1 MPNPR
6 LLATRLAPMIRLR
19 DVSLR
24 TKLFALVIGYTVL
37 VGSVLLIAGYVMRT
51 YRVHGPV
58 YEQIAEDKQLQIETS
73 PPPLNLGA
81 SYLMLQEIDS
91 TTDARDVQDMISRFR
106 AYETAYIE
114 HRDYWLKKLPEGELR
129 RIIESSMQRASTEF
143 FRIANQEYMPLI
155 QEGGA
160 ENRKKSNEILLRKLR
175 PKFWEHRDFVNQL
188 VKKLEDKTAADE
200 KAAKEDSEFWVKT
213 MGLVSAVLL
222 VVMGITGFWV
232 AAAIVRSAQELNARV
247 KQMATGAGDLTARV
261 HVEGTDDM
269 GQLANGF
276 NAVIA
281 KIQTIVVKV
290 RESSLQLLSVASE
303 IAATARGQEQTV
315 HDLSASTTQVAA
327 SVREISATSQD
338 LSGTMAEVNTSATH
352 AADLATRGRDNTMK
366 MAAEMKQLIEST
378 ASVSSK
384 LGSIREKADRINTVI
399 TTITKVADQTNL
411 LSINAAIEAEKAGE
425 YGRGFLVVAREIRRL
440 ADQTAVATLDIETM
454 VRQMQDAVSAGV
466 MQMDKFADEVRSGV
480 GQVTSIN
487 QMTYEIINEV
497 HGLSERFHLVTE
509 GMRNQAIGAQQ
520 INDAMAQI
528 ADGAKRSEQ
537 SVKEFER
544 ATAHLRGSVE
554 GLNQEISQFKI

>member
-1 MPNPR
+1 
-6 LLATRLAPMIRLR
+6 MIRLR

-37 VGSVLLIAGYVMRT
+37 VGGVLWLSAYEMNH

-58 YEQIAEDKQLQIETS
+58 YDRIAEDKELLIETA
-73 PPPLNLGA
+73 PPPLNLGG
-81 SYLMLQEIDS
+81 SYLALQEIDS
-91 TTDARDVQDMISRFR
+91 ANDPGEIRESLSRFR
-106 AYETAYIE
+106 KYESDYFTQ
-114 HRDYWLKKLPEGELR
+114 RDYWLKKLPDGEIR
-129 RIIESSMQRASTEF
+129 RTLEVKMSRNATDF
-143 FRIANQEYMPLI
+143 YRIANDEYLPLV
-155 QEGGA
+155 GKTA
-160 ENRKKSNEILLRKLR
+160 EEKKKANAVLMTKLR
-175 PKFWEHRDFVNQL
+175 PKFWEHRDAVHEFVKMVEQ
-188 VKKLEDKTAADE
+188 KTDADE
-200 KAAKEDSEFWVKT
+200 KEAEQDVKFWTTTIAILSVVLIAF
-213 MGLVSAVLL
+213 MGA
-222 VVMGITGFWV
+222 TGFWV
-232 AAAIVRSAQELNARV
+232 ASAIVRSAQELNSRV
-247 KQMATGAGDLTARV
+247 KQMSSGAGDLTARV

-269 GQLANGF
+269 GQLASGF

-281 KIQTIVVKV
+281 KIQTIVGKV

-338 LSGTMAEVNTSATH
+338 LSGTMAEVNASATH
-352 AADLATRGRDNTMK
+352 AAELATRGRDNTLK

-480 GQVTSIN
+480 GQVTNIN
-487 QMTYEIINEV
+487 QMTYEIIGEV
-497 HGLSERFHLVTE
+497 HGLSERFQLVTE

-520 INDAMAQI
+520 INDAMGQI
-528 ADGAKRSEQ
+528 ADSAKRSEQ

>member
-1 MPNPR
+1 
-6 LLATRLAPMIRLR
+6 MIRLR
-19 DVSLR
+19 DLSLR
-24 TKLFALVIGYTVL
+24 TKLFSLVIGYTVL
-37 VGSVLLIAGYVMRT
+37 VGGVLWLSTYEMNQ
-51 YRVHGPV
+51 YRVNGPV
-58 YEQIAEDKQLQIETS
+58 YNRIAEDKHLMIDTN
-73 PPPLNLGA
+73 PPPLNLGNA
-81 SYLMLQEIDS
+81 YLMMQELDS
-91 TTDARDVQDMISRFR
+91 ITDARELAETIERYRGFEAAYLEAR
-106 AYETAYIE
+106 AYWLRELPPGEIRSMIE
-114 HRDYWLKKLPEGELR
+114 VRLH
-129 RIIESSMQRASTEF
+129 RASSEF
-143 FRIANQEYMPLI
+143 FRIANDEYLPLMATRTP
-155 QEGGA
+155 EA
-160 ENRKKSNEILLRKLR
+160 RKQSNEILVKKLR
-175 PKFWEHRDFVNQL
+175 PKFWEHRTAVSQL
-188 VKKLEDKTAADE
+188 VKKVEEMAVAGE
-200 KAAKEDSEFWVKT
+200 AQAKEDSTFWSRTLLWISV
-213 MGLVSAVLL
+213 VLL
-222 VVMGITGFWV
+222 VAMGSVGYWV
-232 AAAIVRSAQELNARV
+232 AAAIVRSAQALNSRI
-247 KQMATGAGDLTARV
+247 KQMGTGAGDLTARV
-261 HVEGTDDM
+261 EVEGNDDM
-269 GQLANGF
+269 AELAGGF

-281 KIQTIVVKV
+281 KIQTIVSKV

-366 MAAEMKQLIEST
+366 MAGEMKQLIEST

-384 LGSIREKADRINTVI
+384 LGMIREKADRINAVI
-399 TTITKVADQTNL
+399 STITKVADQTNL

-440 ADQTAVATLDIETM
+440 ADQTAVATLDIESM

-480 GQVTSIN
+480 GQVTTIN

-497 HGLSERFHLVTE
+497 HGLSERFQLVTE
-509 GMRNQAIGAQQ
+509 GMRNQAVGAQQ

-528 ADGAKRSEQ
+528 ADSAKRSEQ

>member
-1 MPNPR
+1 
-6 LLATRLAPMIRLR
+6 MIRLR

-37 VGSVLLIAGYVMRT
+37 VGGVLWLSAYEMNH

-58 YEQIAEDKQLQIETS
+58 YNTIAEDKSLLIETA

-81 SYLMLQEIDS
+81 AYLMLQEIDS
-91 TTDARDVQDMISRFR
+91 ASDPSEIRESTQRFR
-106 AYETAYIE
+106 KYEADYFAK
-114 HRDYWLKKLPEGELR
+114 RDYWLKRLPEGDIR
-129 RIIESSMQRASTEF
+129 RTLEVNLSRSSADF
-143 FRIANQEYMPLI
+143 FRIANEEYLPLAGKTP
-155 QEGGA
+155 E
-160 ENRKKSNEILLRKLR
+160 ERKKANAVLMTKLR
-175 PKFWEHRDFVNQL
+175 PRFWEHRDAVAQL
-188 VKKLEDKTAADE
+188 IKLVEEKTLEDEREAE
-200 KAAKEDSEFWVKT
+200 EDVKFWTTTIAILSIVLIAG
-213 MGLVSAVLL
+213 MGSV
-222 VVMGITGFWV
+222 GFWV
-232 AAAIVRSAQELNARV
+232 AAAIVRSAQELNSRV

-261 HVEGTDDM
+261 VVEGTDDM

-281 KIQTIVVKV
+281 KIQTIVSKV

-338 LSGTMAEVNTSATH
+338 LSGTMAEVNASAAH
-352 AADLATRGRDNTMK
+352 AADLATRGRDNSMK
-366 MAAEMKQLIEST
+366 MAAEMKQLIDST

-480 GQVTSIN
+480 GQVTTIN
-487 QMTYEIINEV
+487 QMTYEIIGEV
-497 HGLSERFHLVTE
+497 HNLSERFQLVTE

>member
-1 MPNPR
+1 
-6 LLATRLAPMIRLR
+6 MIRLS
-19 DVSLR
+19 DLSLR
-24 TKLFALVIGYTVL
+24 TKLLAPVIGYTIL
-37 VGSVLLIAGYVMRT
+37 VGGVLLLAGFVMRT

-58 YEQIAEDKQLQIETS
+58 YERISEDKQLLIDTI

-81 SYLMLQEIDS
+81 AYLALQELDS
-91 TTDARDVQDMISRFR
+91 ISDPAEARDTIRRFR
-106 AYETAYIE
+106 EYHDAYQDT
-114 HRDYWLKKLPEGELR
+114 RNYWLTHLPEGELR
-129 RIIESSMQRASTEF
+129 RGLDGPVSRLAAEF
-143 FRIANQEYMPLI
+143 FRIANDEYLPLI
-155 QEGGA
+155 GKGPEAAKQA
-160 ENRKKSNEILLRKLR
+160 NAILIQKLR
-175 PKFWEHRDFVNQL
+175 PRFWEYRTLMQQF
-188 VKKLEDKTAADE
+188 VKKVEEKAKADE
-200 KAAKEDSEFWVKT
+200 QEAKEATDFWT
-213 MGLVSAVLL
+213 SAMGWISGVLL
-222 VVMGITGFWV
+222 IVMGVTGFGV
-232 AAAIVRSAQELNARV
+232 AIAIVRSTHELNTRI
-247 KQMATGAGDLTARV
+247 KQMASGAGDLTARV
-261 HVEGTDDM
+261 TVDGTDDM
-269 GQLANGF
+269 AQLASGF

-281 KIQTIVVKV
+281 KIQAIVVKV

-315 HDLSASTTQVAA
+315 HDLSASATQVAA

-338 LSGTMAEVNTSATH
+338 LSGTMTEVNASATH
-352 AADLATRGRDNTMK
+352 AAELATRGRDNSMR

-384 LGSIREKADRINTVI
+384 LGMIREKADRINAVI

-480 GQVTSIN
+480 GQVTTIN

-497 HGLSERFHLVTE
+497 HALSERFHLVTE
-509 GMRNQAIGAQQ
+509 GMRNQAVGAQQ
-520 INDAMAQI
+520 INDAMSQI
-528 ADGAKRSEQ
+528 AESARRSEQ

-544 ATAHLRGSVE
+544 ATAHLRSSVE
-554 GLNQEISQFKI
+554 GLNQEIAQFKI

>member
-1 MPNPR
+1 
-6 LLATRLAPMIRLR
+6 MIRLR

-37 VGSVLLIAGYVMRT
+37 VGGVLWFSGYEMDL

-58 YEQIAEDKQLQIETS
+58 YDQIAEDKKLLIEIA

-81 SYLMLQEIDS
+81 SYLMIQELDSLTDPGEIRETLQ
-91 TTDARDVQDMISRFR
+91 RFR
-106 AYETAYIE
+106 KYEADYHE
-114 HRDYWLKKLPEGELR
+114 KRDHWLKRLPEGDIR
-129 RIIESSMQRASTEF
+129 RLIEHPLHRSSAEF
-143 FRIANQEYMPLI
+143 YRIANEEYISQIGKGPEA
-155 QEGGA
+155 QKQA
-160 ENRKKSNEILLRKLR
+160 SDVLRTKLR
-175 PKFWEHRDFVNQL
+175 PKFWEHRDVVSQL
-188 VKKLEDKTAADE
+188 VKKVEEKTEANEKKAMED
-200 KAAKEDSEFWVKT
+200 AKFWTGAIAWMSIALVIV
-213 MGLVSAVLL
+213 MGL
-222 VVMGITGFWV
+222 TGFWV
-232 AAAIVRSAQELNARV
+232 SSAIVRSAHELNSRV
-247 KQMATGAGDLTARV
+247 RQMSTGAGDLTARV
-261 HVEGTDDM
+261 NVEGSDEM

-276 NAVIA
+276 NVVIA
-281 KIQTIVVKV
+281 KIQTIVGKV

-338 LSGTMAEVNTSATH
+338 LSGTMAEVNASATH
-352 AADLATRGRDNTMK
+352 AADLATRGRDNTMR
-366 MAAEMKQLIEST
+366 MAAEMKQLVEST

-384 LGSIREKADRINTVI
+384 LGMIREKADRINTVI

-497 HGLSERFHLVTE
+497 HGLSERFQLVTE
-509 GMRNQAIGAQQ
+509 GMRNQAVGAQQ
-520 INDAMAQI
+520 INDAMSQI
-528 ADGAKRSEQ
+528 AESAKRSEQ

-544 ATAHLRGSVE
+544 ATGHLRGSVE

>member
-1 MPNPR
+1 
-6 LLATRLAPMIRLR
+6 MIRLR

-37 VGSVLLIAGYVMRT
+37 VGGVLWLSAYEMNH

-58 YEQIAEDKQLQIETS
+58 YDRIAEDKELLIETA

-81 SYLMLQEIDS
+81 SYLALQEIDS
-91 TTDARDVQDMISRFR
+91 ANDPGEIRESLQRFR
-106 AYETAYIE
+106 KYESDYFTQ
-114 HRDYWLKKLPEGELR
+114 RDYWLKKLPDGEIR
-129 RIIESSMQRASTEF
+129 RALEVKMSRNATDF
-143 FRIANQEYMPLI
+143 YRIANDEYLPLV
-155 QEGGA
+155 GKTA
-160 ENRKKSNEILLRKLR
+160 EEKKKANAVLMTKLR
-175 PKFWEHRDFVNQL
+175 PKFWEHRDAVHEFVKMVEQ
-188 VKKLEDKTAADE
+188 KTDVDE
-200 KAAKEDSEFWVKT
+200 KEAEQDVKFWTTTIAILSVVLIAF
-213 MGLVSAVLL
+213 MGA
-222 VVMGITGFWV
+222 TGFWV
-232 AAAIVRSAQELNARV
+232 ASAIVRSAQELNSRV
-247 KQMATGAGDLTARV
+247 KQMSSGAGDLTARV

-269 GQLANGF
+269 GQLASGF

-281 KIQTIVVKV
+281 KIQTIVGKV

-338 LSGTMAEVNTSATH
+338 LSGTMVEVNASATH
-352 AADLATRGRDNTMK
+352 AAELATRGRDNTLK

-466 MQMDKFADEVRSGV
+466 MQMDKFAAEVRSGV
-480 GQVTSIN
+480 GQVTNIN
-487 QMTYEIINEV
+487 QMTYEIIGEV
-497 HGLSERFHLVTE
+497 HGLSERFQLVTE

-520 INDAMAQI
+520 INDAMGQI
-528 ADGAKRSEQ
+528 ADSAKRSEQ